1 MQRIGPVPSA
11 SKSELSPRIVTQKE
25 IVPRPGLSRPLRTL
39 IVVKNEET
47 GFRLRALFKP
57 DTRFEVVSDCVSE
70 LEVAAVLDR
79 TALDAVVIDLNLPQL
94 GSLPFLAAV
103 NRLGRVL
110 FVLDAE
116 PRLERLLQNKGLPY
130 LSRDCDPGQFRA
142 AATKLVEANCSRLRA
157 HVQSIVRLLS
167 GRYRAR
173 SSRLAVRVAKR
184 LLVIDQSEIYS
195 VDTDGKS
202 TWIHLGLE
210 SHQIGEPFGQLAERL
225 HGSRLFKI
233 SRRILVNLIHIKEI
247 TVEPLE
253 ACLVRLHNDR
263 IYRLPFHNAWRMR
276 KVVEALYK

>member
-1 MQRIGPVPSA
+1 MQSIGPVSSA
-11 SKSELSPRIVTQKE
+11 SESELSARIVPHKE
-25 IVPRPGLSRPLRTL
+25 IVRRPGLSPAPLRPLRTL

-47 GFRLRALFKP
+47 AFRLRALFQP
-57 DTRFEVVSDCVSE
+57 DTRFEVASDCVSE

-79 TALDAVVIDLNLPQL
+79 TALDAMVIDLNLPQL
-94 GSLPFLAAV
+94 GSLPFLTAV

-130 LSRDCDPGQFRA
+130 LSRDCDPGQSRA
-142 AATKLVEANCSRLRA
+142 AATKLVEANCARLRA
-157 HVQSIVRLLS
+157 HVQSIIRLLS

-195 VDTDGKS
+195 VDTDGKT

-210 SHQIGEPFGQLAERL
+210 SHQIGEPFGQLAERFRWQQAVQ
-225 HGSRLFKI
+225 GQPSRPGKPDAHQGNH
-233 SRRILVNLIHIKEI
+233 R
-247 TVEPLE
+247 
-253 ACLVRLHNDR
+253 
-263 IYRLPFHNAWRMR
+263 
-276 KVVEALYK
+276 